1 MFRKKF
7 LREILILIPSHL
19 VWIRKSFRKKSLS
32 YFPSRLVWMRKKS
45 SAATPNSNFNPKLRR
60 LALLEA
66 GQGCGA
72 HRSPNCGKPRRTSHE
87 VYARG
92 WGVKNRGVL
101 GSMVPFFLIPV
112 SQFSNLI
119 RASLNFLK
127 PTEFSSCTTFSASPS
142 GKTISHS
149 SSSVHYVGVVF
160 SFGEFVAPTNPTSCQ
175 GMPQNTKC

>member
-1 MFRKKF
+1 
-7 LREILILIPSHL
+7 
-19 VWIRKSFRKKSLS
+19 
-32 YFPSRLVWMRKKS
+32 MRKKS

-101 GSMVPFFLIPV
+101 GSVVPFFLIPV

-119 RASLNFLK
+119 RTSLNFLK
-127 PTEFSSCTTFSASPS
+127 PIEFSSFTTFSASSS
-142 GKTISHS
+142 GKQYHIYQARFTTWGSF
-149 SSSVHYVGVVF
+149 SVLANLSPPLTPQAAKVCPRMQNANTLGVRGA
-160 SFGEFVAPTNPTSCQ
+160 SRAPKVSTAGLFAPW
-175 GMPQNTKC
+175 